1 MPSSHTF
8 QRSHIFDRYKPYK
21 IQLLT
26 TVILF
31 AVILLA
37 PFSRGISQTLY
48 PTNIFHAPSGTV
60 GLDYD
65 LYGTLTVTKETG
77 AVTLASD
84 TQYYPRG
91 SYVFTIYLSG
101 NEAGNTAAVPDSTA
115 NATDSTAAVLDSS
128 GNVLASAALMTD
140 ETTVSL
146 SFSIPASVEGIM
158 IFVDAAGPLALEKI
172 SVTSMDAF
180 SRDSLFFA
188 LIFLVLSLVVLLI
201 RLRFSCSAAVPA
213 LLLFAVLWSSLPLC
227 YGWLLS
233 GTELAAYYTR
243 LCTTEPF
250 AWAIQQGLSLIG
262 CYRLLVLAL
271 NLVTVLS
278 VWSGIYYTFR
288 SARLGVCA
296 AFVCTLATP
305 RLALLYQDADLKRI
319 AILAL
324 LPLLLCVL
332 RPLVLLSR
340 KLFHRSGPAERVT
353 ITLSERFFSS
363 RELLMLLLMGCI
375 GLSLLTSVR
384 WCSRYAD
391 STETFT
397 TWDEQ
402 IQTLMELQNS

>member
-65 LYGTLTVTKETG
+65 LYGTLTVTEETG

-84 TQYYPRG
+84 TRYYPRG
-91 SYVFTIYLSG
+91 SYVLTIYLSG
-101 NEAGNTAAVPDSTA
+101 NEA
-115 NATDSTAAVLDSS
+115 DSTAAVLDSS
-128 GNVLASAALMTD
+128 GNILASAALPAG

-146 SFSIPASVEGIM
+146 PFSIPASVEGVM
-158 IFVDAAGPLALEKI
+158 LFVDAAGPLALEKI
-172 SVTSMDAF
+172 SITSMDAF

-213 LLLFAVLWSSLPLC
+213 LLLFAALWSSLPLC